1 MKKRSRV
8 KIILTIVCSV
18 FLLFSAAISQSASA
32 AVPRADISK
41 PISGKVLNKP
51 VNVKFDVIY
60 PTDFYF
66 AVFMGNTL
74 AENKE
79 NATKYT
85 VTLLNGKSER
95 KATSSMSSFYEEKS
109 KNYFYYQTID
119 TRLDPGHYT
128 LKISLKKGASLANT
142 QLYNLYTDYEVRGG
156 KVSSVSLKT
165 KLKSPQSLKKT
176 LELNAKAKGEY
187 LKYRFTVIDKH
198 KKRTVIRNFSSK
210 NTANWKPKKVG
221 TYKVEVLVK
230 NIVSGKT
237 ASKTIT
243 YKIKK

>member
-1 MKKRSRV
+1 MKKRSKL
-8 KIILTIVCSV
+8 KIILTVICSV
-18 FLLFSAAISQSASA
+18 FLLLSAATCQSASA
-32 AVPRADISK
+32 ATSK
-41 PISGKVLNKP
+41 DKLSEPISGKIKNKP
-51 VNVKFDVIY
+51 VSINFDVIY
-60 PTDFYF
+60 PTDFDL
-66 AVFMGNTL
+66 AVFVGNTL

-79 NATKYT
+79 NANQYK
-85 VTLLNGKSER
+85 VSILNWKNNI

-109 KNYFYYQTID
+109 KNTFYYQTIE

-128 LKISLKKGASLANT
+128 LKISLNKDASLAKT
-142 QLYNLYTDYEVRGG
+142 QIYNIYTDREIRGG
-156 KVSSVSLKT
+156 IVSSVSLKT
-165 KLKSPQSLKKT
+165 KLKSPQPLKKT
-176 LELNAKAKGEY
+176 IGLNAKAKGEY
-187 LKYRFTVIDKH
+187 LKYRFTVIDNH